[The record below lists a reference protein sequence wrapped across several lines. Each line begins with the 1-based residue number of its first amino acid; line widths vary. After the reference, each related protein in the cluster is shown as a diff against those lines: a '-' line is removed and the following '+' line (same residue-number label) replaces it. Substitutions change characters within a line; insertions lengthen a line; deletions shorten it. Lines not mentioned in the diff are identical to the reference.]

1 MLLGIAR
8 AGMIGA
14 RGLDRAFDRLGARI
28 GEEDRVGKG
37 VLDEPRREGLALRAA
52 IKVRHMDQRR
62 CLFLDRLGQMRM
74 AVPEQ
79 IDRDAACEI
88 QITLASIRSEEHTSE
103 LQSLMRSSYAV
114 FCLKKKIIKAQN
126 TSNPSTHRL

>member
-1 MLLGIAR
+1 MIRRPPRSTRTDTLFPYTTLFRSNRAERAAVEGIVEGNQNMLLGIAR

-52 IKVRHMDQRR
+52 IKVRH
-62 CLFLDRLGQMRM
+62 
-74 AVPEQ
+74 
-79 IDRDAACEI
+79 
-88 QITLASIRSEEHTSE
+88 
-103 LQSLMRSSYAV
+103 
-114 FCLKKKIIKAQN
+114 KIGRA
-126 TSNPSTHRL
+126 HV